1 MLGENS
7 ITQEIVGK
15 RDGKGPAVNPMSKDT
30 AIHTDKSNTSTDTP
44 YTPTVHLS
52 HLTHPH

>member
-1 MLGENS
+1 MFGENS
-7 ITQEIVGK
+7 STQEIVGK
-15 RDGKGPAVNPMSKDT
+15 RDEKGPAVNPMSKDT